1 MNYPQQS
8 AQGLASLGRG
18 NDSMLV
24 HMTPREV
31 QGLQGLAM
39 AHGGSLTINPQ
50 TGLPEAGFLDFV
62 LPVAGSFLGLP
73 PWLTA
78 SLMAGKTL
86 IEGGDLGDAAMAGL
100 TSYGGAKIGEGLS
113 SFGAAPKVP
122 TAELNAIK
130 NAPYTGVLGSTGQL
144 GANMGFGSTAT
155 SLTDDLVS
163 SIDDISTKL
172 PSNVGA
178 DALAKTQN
186 IAPDFTNAYKSGI
199 DLGTKDLTNLA
210 KQDYLISP
218 TSATPTTGLRNLSES
233 FAAKPV
239 GVDIPGATTAASN
252 QNMFSGIAEKASK
265 FPDQLGAAVSDPV
278 GFARHIGEGDA
289 LLGGA
294 KIGMYGASPFIEDI
308 LKPQEYAGYEDPEK
322 GKWTSE
328 SGGLSFNPK
337 YSSNLRLN
345 PNLNQPIRAAE
356 GGYIDGYATGG
367 TIQSG
372 GIRDLY
378 GTPDNQ
384 PTISPGLSGFGLGR
398 LNNLAGEQ
406 AMTQAQTLGYA
417 EGGETSMNLDQLP
430 TLNVNLAGKPS
441 ANASSRDTSMG
452 FPSNNSIKNI
462 LSKSIEDIL
471 RDVGRPRNYDPAE
484 YAAMSPVERMAT
496 IALGPITSPFDR
508 MRLSSGAPPEPKSYA
523 LNLNSGKQQAQ
534 YARGGYLNGDGDGMS
549 DSIPATIEG
558 KQPARLAD
566 GEFVIPADVVSHL
579 GNGSTK
585 AGSKRLYAM
594 LDKVRKARTGTKKQG
609 KQINPAKYMP
619 A

>member
-24 HMTPREV
+24 HMTPNEV

-39 AHGGSLTINPQ
+39 AHGGSLSINPQ
-50 TGLPEAGFLDFV
+50 TGLPEAGILDFV
-62 LPVAGSFLGLP
+62 LPVAGSFLGMP

-86 IEGGDLGDAAMAGL
+86 IEGGDIGDAFMSGL

-130 NAPYTGVLGSTGQL
+130 NAPYTGVFGSTGQL

-178 DALAKTQN
+178 DALAKTQSF
-186 IAPDFTNAYKSGI
+186 APDFTNTYKSGI
-199 DLGTKDLTNLA
+199 DLGTKNLTNLA

-294 KIGMYGASPFIEDI
+294 KIGMYGASPFMEDI

-322 GKWTSE
+322 GKWTSTT
-328 SGGLSFNPK
+328 GGLSFDPK
-337 YSSNLRLN
+337 YSTGLKLL
-345 PNLNQPIRAAE
+345 PNLNLKTAKE
-356 GGYIDGYATGG
+356 GG
-367 TIQSG
+367 TISSYAIG
-372 GIRDLY
+372 GTVGNPSVGGGLSDLY
-378 GTPDNQ
+378 NRPEGQALEN
-384 PTISPGLSGFGLGR
+384 ISNDGYGIGR
-398 LNNLAGEQ
+398 LNTLA
-406 AMTQAQTLGYA
+406 AQESLQNAKTLGY
-417 EGGETSMNLDQLP
+417 
-430 TLNVNLAGKPS
+430 VK
-441 ANASSRDTSMG
+441 
-452 FPSNNSIKNI
+452 
-462 LSKSIEDIL
+462 
-471 RDVGRPRNYDPAE
+471 
-484 YAAMSPVERMAT
+484 
-496 IALGPITSPFDR
+496 
-508 MRLSSGAPPEPKSYA
+508 
-523 LNLNSGKQQAQ
+523 
-534 YARGGYLNGDGDGMS
+534 GGYLDGQGDGMS

-566 GEFVIPADVVSHL
+566 GEFVVPADVVSHL
-579 GNGSTK
+579 GNGSSK

-594 LDKVRKARTGTKKQG
+594 LDKVRHARTGNKKQG
-609 KQINPAKYMP
+609 KEINPNKYMP

>member
-24 HMTPREV
+24 HMTPNEV

-62 LPVAGSFLGLP
+62 LPVAGSFLGMP

-86 IEGGDLGDAAMAGL
+86 IDGGDLGDAAMAGL
-100 TSYGGAKIGEGLS
+100 TSYGGAKIGEGLA

-122 TAELNAIK
+122 TAQLNAVK
-130 NAPYTGVLGSTGQL
+130 NAPYTGVFGSTGQL

-186 IAPDFTNAYKSGI
+186 IAPDFTNAYKGSI

-218 TSATPTTGLRNLSES
+218 TSATPTTGMRNLGES
-233 FAAKPV
+233 FAARPV
-239 GVDIPGATTAASN
+239 GVDIPGATTASSN
-252 QNMFSGIAEKASK
+252 QNMFSGITEQAGK
-265 FPDQLGAAVSDPV
+265 FPEQFGAAVSDPV

-294 KIGMYGASPFIEDI
+294 KIGMYGASPFMEDI

-322 GKWTSE
+322 GKYTGPQGQLNLSNRYSTGLKLLPNLNAKE
-328 SGGLSFNPK
+328 GGAINSYAVGGPVGNPPVGGGLSDLYNRPEGQ
-337 YSSNLRLN
+337 SSENIS
-345 PNLNQPIRAAE
+345 Q
-356 GGYIDGYATGG
+356 DGY
-367 TIQSG
+367 
-372 GIRDLY
+372 GI
-378 GTPDNQ
+378 
-384 PTISPGLSGFGLGR
+384 GR
-398 LNNLAGEQ
+398 LNTLA
-406 AMTQAQTLGYA
+406 AQESLQNAKTLGYA
-417 EGGETSMNLDQLP
+417 EGGSLNLNELP
-430 TLNVNLAGKPS
+430 TLNTVTGEQIPAGGLAGLS
-441 ANASSRDTSMG
+441 GMGGNALYSFND
-452 FPSNNSIKNI
+452 
-462 LSKSIEDIL
+462 KS
-471 RDVGRPRNYDPAE
+471 
-484 YAAMSPVERMAT
+484 AMSPVGRMLLPQMSQSDRAKFIDSGMGGFFGLQERPKQEYYT
-496 IALGPITSPFDR
+496 
-508 MRLSSGAPPEPKSYA
+508 SSGALTSSYA
-523 LNLNSGKQQAQ
+523 K
-534 YARGGYLNGDGDGMS
+534 GGYLDGQGDGMS

-579 GNGSTK
+579 GNGSSK

-594 LDKVRKARTGTKKQG
+594 LDKVRHARTGNKKQG
-609 KQINPAKYMP
+609 KQIKPEKYMP

>member
-24 HMTPREV
+24 HMTPNEV

-39 AHGGSLTINPQ
+39 AHGGSLTVNPQ

-62 LPVAGSFLGLP
+62 LPVAGSFLGMP

-122 TAELNAIK
+122 TSELNAIK
-130 NAPYTGVLGSTGQL
+130 NAPYTGVFGSTGQL
-144 GANMGFGSTAT
+144 GANMNFGTTAS
-155 SLTDDLVS
+155 SLTDDLAS
-163 SIDDISTKL
+163 SIDDITTKL
-172 PSNVGA
+172 PTNVGA

-186 IAPDFTNAYKSGI
+186 FAPDFTNAYKSGI

-218 TSATPTTGLRNLSES
+218 TSTTPTTGLRNLSES

-252 QNMFSGIAEKASK
+252 NFGEISRFGDAI
-265 FPDQLGAAVSDPV
+265 GNAAKDPV
-278 GFARHIGEGDA
+278 GFARHIGDGDA
-289 LLGGA
+289 LYGGA
-294 KIGMYGASPFIEDI
+294 KIGMYGASPFMEDI
-308 LKPQEYAGYEDPEK
+308 LKPQEYVGYEDPEK
-322 GKWTSE
+322 GKYTGPQGQLNLSDRY
-328 SGGLSFNPK
+328 STGLK
-337 YSSNLRLN
+337 LL
-345 PNLNQPIRAAE
+345 PNLNQPIRAAQ
-356 GGYIDGYATGG
+356 GGAINSYAIGG
-367 TIQSG
+367 AVGNPSVG
-372 GIRDLY
+372 GGLSDLY
-378 GTPDNQ
+378 NRPEGQGLDN
-384 PTISPGLSGFGLGR
+384 ISSEGYGIGR
-398 LNNLAGEQ
+398 LNTLASQESLQ
-406 AMTQAQTLGYA
+406 NAKTLGYA
-417 EGGETSMNLDQLP
+417 EGGSLNLNELP
-430 TLNVNLAGKPS
+430 TLNTVTGEQTPAGGLGGLSGMGGMGSDDKLYSQGYGPFAAIFPDIMKQMS
-441 ANASSRDTSMG
+441 QSDRAKFLESGMGAFFGMKEAPKQEYYTGSGNIVSMYG
-452 FPSNNSIKNI
+452 GS
-462 LSKSIEDIL
+462 
-471 RDVGRPRNYDPAE
+471 
-484 YAAMSPVERMAT
+484 
-496 IALGPITSPFDR
+496 GPQQRTGDGKLI
-508 MRLSSGAPPEPKSYA
+508 SSGYA
-523 LNLNSGKQQAQ
+523 K
-534 YARGGYLNGDGDGMS
+534 GGYLNGQGDGMS

-579 GNGSTK
+579 GNGSSK

-594 LDKVRKARTGTKKQG
+594 LDKVRHARTGNKKQG
-609 KQINPAKYMP
+609 KQINPSKYMP

>member
-39 AHGGSLTINPQ
+39 AHGGSLSINPQ

-62 LPVAGSFLGLP
+62 LPIAGSFLGMP

-86 IEGGDLGDAAMAGL
+86 IEGGDLGEAALSGL
-100 TSYGGAKIGEGLS
+100 TSYGGAKLGEGLS
-113 SFGAAPKVP
+113 SFGKAPTIP
-122 TAELNAIK
+122 TAELNAVT
-130 NAPYTGVLGSTGQL
+130 NAPYTGVFGSTGQL

-155 SLTDDLVS
+155 SLTDDLAS
-163 SIDDISTKL
+163 SIGDISTKL

-178 DALAKTQN
+178 NALAKTQSF
-186 IAPDFTNAYKSGI
+186 APDFSVGNAYKGGI

-218 TSATPTTGLRNLSES
+218 TSATPTTGIRNLSES
-233 FAAKPV
+233 FASKPV
-239 GVDIPGATTAASN
+239 GVDIPGATQSASN
-252 QNMFSGIAEKASK
+252 NFSEISRFGDAVGS
-265 FPDQLGAAVSDPV
+265 AAKDPV

-289 LLGGA
+289 LYGGA
-294 KIGMYGASPFIEDI
+294 KIGMYAASPFMEDI

-322 GKWTSE
+322 GKYRSDT
-328 SGGLSFNPK
+328 GGLSLNPK
-337 YSSNLRLN
+337 YSTGLKLL
-345 PNLNQPIRAAE
+345 PNLNAKE
-356 GGYIDGYATGG
+356 GGYINGYATGG
-367 TIQSG
+367 TVQSG

-384 PTISPGLSGFGLGR
+384 PTMSTGLGGFGLGR
-398 LNNLAGEQ
+398 LNDLAGEQ

-417 EGGETSMNLDQLP
+417 N
-430 TLNVNLAGKPS
+430 
-441 ANASSRDTSMG
+441 
-452 FPSNNSIKNI
+452 
-462 LSKSIEDIL
+462 
-471 RDVGRPRNYDPAE
+471 
-484 YAAMSPVERMAT
+484 
-496 IALGPITSPFDR
+496 
-508 MRLSSGAPPEPKSYA
+508 
-523 LNLNSGKQQAQ
+523 
-534 YARGGYLNGDGDGMS
+534 GGYLNGAGDGMS

-579 GNGSTK
+579 GNGSSK

-594 LDKVRKARTGTKKQG
+594 LDKIRHARTGNKKQG
-609 KQINPAKYMP
+609 RQINPSKYMP

>member
-24 HMTPREV
+24 HMTPNEV

-62 LPVAGSFLGLP
+62 LPVAGSFLGMP

-100 TSYGGAKIGEGLS
+100 TSYGGAKIGEGLA

-122 TAELNAIK
+122 TAQLNAIK
-130 NAPYTGVLGSTGQL
+130 NAPYTGVFGSTGQL

-163 SIDDISTKL
+163 SIDDIGTKL

-178 DALAKTQN
+178 NALAKTQN
-186 IAPDFTNAYKSGI
+186 IAPDFTNAYKGGI

-218 TSATPTTGLRNLSES
+218 TSATPTTGMRNLSES
-233 FAAKPV
+233 FASRPV

-252 QNMFSGIAEKASK
+252 QNMFSGITEQAGK
-265 FPDQLGAAVSDPV
+265 FPEQFGAAVSDPV

-294 KIGMYGASPFIEDI
+294 KIGMYGASPFMEDI
-308 LKPQEYAGYEDPEK
+308 LKPQEYVGYQDPEK
-322 GKWTSE
+322 GKYTGPQGQLNLSNRY
-328 SGGLSFNPK
+328 STGLK
-337 YSSNLRLN
+337 LL
-345 PNLNQPIRAAE
+345 PNLNARE
-356 GGYIDGYATGG
+356 GGAITSYAMGGSVGNPSVGGGISDLYNRPEGQASEIISQDGY
-367 TIQSG
+367 
-372 GIRDLY
+372 GI
-378 GTPDNQ
+378 
-384 PTISPGLSGFGLGR
+384 GR
-398 LNNLAGEQ
+398 LNTLAAQESLQ
-406 AMTQAQTLGYA
+406 NAQTTGYA
-417 EGGETSMNLDQLP
+417 EGGDISNYRQDQAALNLDELP
-430 TLNVNLAGKPS
+430 TLNTKTGEQISADGLGGLSDPFEGKTGLIYDMARLKDKAKPGGISYGYLSHLNNILQGKPS
-441 ANASSRDTSMG
+441 SFSTHASG
-452 FPSNNSIKNI
+452 VPF
-462 LSKSIEDIL
+462 
-471 RDVGRPRNYDPAE
+471 
-484 YAAMSPVERMAT
+484 MA
-496 IALGPITSPFDR
+496 
-508 MRLSSGAPPEPKSYA
+508 K
-523 LNLNSGKQQAQ
+523 
-534 YARGGYLNGDGDGMS
+534 GGYLNGNGDGMS

-566 GEFVIPADVVSHL
+566 GEFVMPADVVSHL
-579 GNGSTK
+579 GNGSSK

-594 LDKVRKARTGTKKQG
+594 LDKVRHARTGNKKQG
-609 KQINPAKYMP
+609 KEIKPEKYMP